1 MVAVTKNGR
10 SAPTSERRDE
20 LLAIAARLI
29 ATRGFSATTVRDVAD
44 EAGILSGSLYH
55 HFSSKEAIL
64 AELLK
69 RFMTTLLDRFEK
81 IAAETDSP
89 REALDLLVDQAF
101 RTIESEPDAVGIYQ
115 NESSFLAT
123 QQGFEFVSEHS
134 ARIEQ
139 IWMTAIR
146 DGQASGDFRASVDPA
161 ITYRFIRDSV
171 WATGRWFRP
180 GGRHTAES
188 LSAHYLDFLHQ
199 GLLAD

>member
-64 AELLK
+64 VELLR
-69 RFMTTLLDRFEK
+69 RFMTNLLERFESIAVEAGGPRMVLDR
-81 IAAETDSP
+81 
-89 REALDLLVDQAF
+89 LVDQAF

-123 QQGFEFVSEHS
+123 QPGFEFVSEYS
-134 ARIEQ
+134 ARMEE

-146 DGQASGDFRASVDPA
+146 DGQESGDFRASVDPA